1 MLLLCLLCQDVV
13 RQFERL
19 YASVGPKTIN
29 PHLSLTD
36 YSFNHN
42 STLVIHLKIAEEVDL
57 SN

>member
-1 MLLLCLLCQDVV
+1 MLLLSLLCQDVV
-13 RQFERL
+13 RQSERL